1 MVKKERIHALIIVYY
16 RHSEFLFFFFFALQ
30 RIIVGFEVDAAASTR
45 ADEARTTRGKQRAR
59 LVDSS
64 SFVTDWPPMMYP
76 QVKLINVS

>member
-16 RHSEFLFFFFFALQ
+16 RHSEFLLFFFALQ